1 MKDIKGLMSFRITDQ
16 IKNNLQKEYM
26 QALQNEKF
34 KNLTR
39 EIHLPDEILMQYT
52 SSLEE
57 SAIEYDHCKHCKNLL
72 SCKNKISGYAYLP
85 KVKGQYLSFHY
96 QACRYKQE
104 FDMEHEY
111 LENIYT
117 SHEPEEIKGAS
128 MKNIY
133 MDDEHRFEAIKYLTH
148 FIKNYQDHPN
158 QKGLYLHGSFG
169 SGKTYLIS
177 AAFHELA
184 KKGVRS
190 AIVFWPEFLGELK
203 DSFNT
208 GTFHE
213 KLDMLKKVPL
223 LLIDDIGAES
233 TTGWS
238 RDEIFCPIV
247 QYRMEEHLP
256 TFFTSNLNKKELE
269 SHFSTSKDGVEKV
282 KARRIIERI
291 NQLTEDVP
299 LISKN
304 RRQ

>member
-1 MKDIKGLMSFRITDQ
+1 MKTVKEAITFHVTD
-16 IKNNLQKEYM
+16 KVKSDLQKEYVK
-26 QALQNEKF
+26 ALENTKF
-34 KNLTR
+34 KQMVK

-52 SSLEE
+52 SNLEE

-72 SCKNKISGYAYLP
+72 CCKNKMTGYAYLP
-85 KVKGQYLSFHY
+85 KVHPNYLSFHY
-96 QACRYKQE
+96 QACRYKKE
-104 FDMEHEY
+104 MDDKYKY

-117 SHEPEEIKGAS
+117 SHEPEEIRMAS
-128 MKNIY
+128 MKEVY
-133 MDDEHRFEAIKYLTH
+133 MDDDHRFEAIKYLTH
-148 FIKNYQDHPN
+148 FIKTYQDDPK

-184 KKGVRS
+184 KKNVRS

-213 KLDMLKKVPL
+213 KIDMLKKVPL

-233 TTGWS
+233 TTAWS

-291 NQLTEDVP
+291 NQLTEDVS

>member
-1 MKDIKGLMSFRITDQ
+1 MKKINEAISFRVTEKVQDDL
-16 IKNNLQKEYM
+16 KKEYVK
-26 QALQNEKF
+26 ALENPKF
-34 KNLTR
+34 KRLVN
-39 EIHLPDEILMQYT
+39 EIHLPDEILMKYT

-57 SAIEYDHCKHCKNLL
+57 AATEYDHCKHCKNLL
-72 SCKNKISGYAYLP
+72 CCKNKITGYAYLP
-85 KVKGQYLSFHY
+85 KIQHGYLSFHY

-104 FDMEHEY
+104 FDVEHKY

-117 SHEPEEIKGAS
+117 SHEPEEIKRAS
-128 MKNIY
+128 MKDVY
-133 MDDEHRFEAIKYLTH
+133 MDDENRFEAIKYLTN
-148 FIKNYQDHPN
+148 FIKNYSKNPK

-184 KKGVRS
+184 KKEIHS

-203 DSFNT
+203 DSFNS
-208 GTFHE
+208 GSFHE
-213 KLDMLKKVPL
+213 KVDMLKHVPL

-233 TTGWS
+233 TTAWS

-291 NQLTEDVP
+291 NQLTEDVS